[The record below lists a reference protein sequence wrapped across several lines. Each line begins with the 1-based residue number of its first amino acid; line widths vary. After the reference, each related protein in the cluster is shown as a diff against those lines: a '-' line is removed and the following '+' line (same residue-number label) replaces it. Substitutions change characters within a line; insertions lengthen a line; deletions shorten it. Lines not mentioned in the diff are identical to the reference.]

1 METLLNYA
9 FLLYYAIVAVISMVI
24 TIHDKNSAKR
34 GRWRVSEAMLMGIGL
49 IGGALPMYVTMKLI
63 RHKTKHPKFMV
74 GLPAEMVLHLV
85 IIGLVIYFTK

>member
-1 METLLNYA
+1 METLLNYT
-9 FLLYYAIVAVISMVI
+9 FLFYYAIVAVISMVI

>member
-1 METLLNYA
+1 METLLSYA